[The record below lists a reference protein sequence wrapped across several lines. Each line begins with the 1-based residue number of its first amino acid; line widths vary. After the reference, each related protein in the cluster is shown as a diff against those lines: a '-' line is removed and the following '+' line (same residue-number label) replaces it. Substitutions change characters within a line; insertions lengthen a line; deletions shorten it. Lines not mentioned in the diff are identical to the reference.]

1 MYNQLQ
7 PQTCFDFLEKHL
19 LRCQQISD
27 ITLPPKSTRKPG
39 QFDRHL
45 HDRLRFRR
53 VAKLPGIL
61 QDLLDNADHTSWS
74 YTGDLPP
81 PNAIFPSLK
90 RLERASREY
99 RQDIHKEIDAQL
111 AYEFAV
117 AEFCATV
124 AATLEFQLS
133 QGSPNFL
140 EWSTTRLSTKA
151 IPGVRRDQALADG
164 FLNMSDKGSQK
175 HLAHPTDRERLIL
188 QTFPVI
194 AIWEFKNLNF
204 DITDGQVDLRA
215 EIFYEMVNGFL
226 ECVFSWGE
234 CEKGSDCAIVHWKIG
249 TNACP
254 MGNNDVLSSCES
266 YDNARKVAL
275 PPPSEPPTG
284 YESGAK
290 HSARDILQQAWTE
303 ALVHDATFL
312 VNNAGNV
319 EIIGGGIESLK
330 HSICPMPSSSA
341 MLIELTSSYIPA
353 YMFLRFVMPKAVQK
367 AFHGKK
373 YRTRGT

>member
-61 QDLLDNADHTSWS
+61 QDLLDNAEHTSWS

-81 PNAIFPSLK
+81 PNAISPSLK

-124 AATLEFQLS
+124 AATLFS
-133 QGSPNFL
+133 S
-140 EWSTTRLSTKA
+140 A

-188 QTFPVI
+188 QTFLVI

-226 ECVFSWGE
+226 ERVFSWGE